1 MQDNNMSSIETQL
14 SSLEKITEELESG
27 KLPIDEAINLY
38 TKGMELALSC
48 KKNLDNLG
56 QRIQLAKKMP
66 MRLSNLKM
74 SNLRMRN
81 RVGQ

>member
-56 QRIQLAKKMP
+56 QRIQLAKKNAHEAIE
-66 MRLSNLKM
+66 LEK
-74 SNLRMRN
+74 
-81 RVGQ
+81 VEFKDEE